1 MMHLFAL
8 EGIDG
13 AGKTTVLPRLADRLR
28 RPTPT
33 NRKVLETGEFRS
45 DIGRFLRERVS
56 RFSAYEKVLLFAA
69 DRLSTLDSLR
79 TECYDEELIVLW
91 DRYVA
96 SAVACRGAEATV
108 MERDK
113 EAVLSYVHS
122 VNDIFPQP
130 TAYIYLEISEEL
142 SIARQSDVS
151 DRRLLQA
158 TRNAYDDYCG
168 SIDVPIIR
176 VDGSKGPEL
185 VVDMCVTAIE
195 ALDILE
201 S

>member
-1 MMHLFAL
+1 MHLFAL

-13 AGKTTVLPRLADRLR
+13 AGKSTVLPRLADRLR
-28 RPTPT
+28 RRTST
-33 NRKVLETGEFRS
+33 KRKVLETGEFRS
-45 DIGRFLRERVS
+45 DIGLFLRERVS
-56 RFSAYEKVLLFAA
+56 QLSPYEKVLLFAA
-69 DRLSTLDSLR
+69 DRLSILESLGA
-79 TECYDEELIVLW
+79 ECYDEDVIVLW

-113 EAVLSYVHS
+113 EAVLGYVRS

-130 TAYIYLEISEEL
+130 AAYIYLEISEEL
-142 SIARQSDVS
+142 SIARQPDVS
-151 DRRLLQA
+151 NLGLLRA
-158 TRNAYDDYCG
+158 TRNAYDDYFA
-168 SIDVPIIR
+168 SIGVPIIR

-195 ALDILE
+195 ELGILKL
-201 S
+201 